1 LRAESEVVSA
11 LAELVERVVLSRD
24 GMEVTLKLPLL
35 PTSDHSGVNP
45 SQLSLARCVPMQMTR
60 RGVELR
66 LVLEGGSGPSRID
79 LPMLRAVARARRW
92 SDELISGQARSVDE
106 IARRE
111 RLDRR
116 SVRRLL
122 PLGFLSPRVVEA
134 IVEGRQP
141 PDLSV
146 MATLI
151 RRIDLPLLWSAQE
164 QALGLR

>member
-1 LRAESEVVSA
+1 MGGLDLVAPGLIRTFARGSASVKSLFLRTD
-11 LAELVERVVLSRD
+11 RVRS
-24 GMEVTLKLPLL
+24 
-35 PTSDHSGVNP
+35 
-45 SQLSLARCVPMQMTR
+45 
-60 RGVELR
+60 
-66 LVLEGGSGPSRID
+66 I
-79 LPMLRAVARARRW
+79 
-92 SDELISGQARSVDE
+92 DEL
-106 IARRE
+106 ARRE
-111 RLDRR
+111 GIDRR

-146 MATLI
+146 MALT

>member
-1 LRAESEVVSA
+1 
-11 LAELVERVVLSRD
+11 
-24 GMEVTLKLPLL
+24 MK
-35 PTSDHSGVNP
+35 
-45 SQLSLARCVPMQMTR
+45 R

-66 LVLEGGSGPSRID
+66 LVLEGDSGPGRID

-92 SDELISGQARSVDE
+92 SDELISGQARSVDG

-122 PLGFLSPRVVEA
+122 SLGFLSPRVVEA

-146 MATLI
+146 MADPADRSALAMERPGTNTRPRMSRTLVLEI
-151 RRIDLPLLWSAQE
+151 FHDF
-164 QALGLR
+164 GLTTC